1 MNHCTNCGSPLAA
14 GSTFCTRCGARVGA
28 PSPAAAPPPH
38 PPAAP
43 PPAKGSGLGKIL
55 LIAGGI
61 FVFLGLLVVG
71 GLIYAGYKVKQKV
84 ENITGGAVP
93 AATARARRVSDPC
106 ALLPAAE
113 AARITGFQIERT
125 EVEEQG
131 CAYYGSASRA
141 AEQGQK
147 QAEEAMRKMRAN
159 EAKDEREAA
168 RVMEDFMK
176 GMAASGAAGE
186 SKEVL
191 KITVKYGD
199 EARQEESAVRLA
211 LGMMGASQGAK
222 GSSVEGVGDRA
233 YLLPM
238 AVGLHMAK
246 GDAYVMIEGVGIPNR
261 EVLVAVAR
269 AIAGR
274 L

>member
-1 MNHCTNCGSPLAA
+1 
-14 GSTFCTRCGARVGA
+14 
-28 PSPAAAPPPH
+28 
-38 PPAAP
+38 
-43 PPAKGSGLGKIL
+43 
-55 LIAGGI
+55 
-61 FVFLGLLVVG
+61 
-71 GLIYAGYKVKQKV
+71 
-84 ENITGGAVP
+84 
-93 AATARARRVSDPC
+93 C